1 MYNRSRGRVRFQCS
15 SKRRRRRR
23 LCPPDVSAD
32 GKVPLGP
39 AEPRILLWVK
49 GLYDKPVLTFHL
61 LSSVPFLRR
70 ACVTPKNADWDI
82 LSAGAARAPAP
93 CTVPHQDSLFTLD
106 LSILSLYI
114 LFLIASGVLMTN
126 DLIFICKSVPLRN
139 QKSCGILDTDP
150 AFIP

>member
-15 SKRRRRRR
+15 WRRRRR

-49 GLYDKPVLTFHL
+49 GLYDKPVLTSHL
-61 LSSVPFLRR
+61 LSSVPFLRLR
-70 ACVTPKNADWDI
+70 KMLTGTFFQP
-82 LSAGAARAPAP
+82 
-93 CTVPHQDSLFTLD
+93 VPHEHRLPAMSHIRTVY

-114 LFLIASGVLMTN
+114 IFLIAPGVRMTN
-126 DLIFICKSVPLRN
+126 DLTFIYLRN
-139 QKSCGILDTDP
+139 QTSCGILDTDP
-150 AFIP
+150 AFAP